1 MEHWGAKRVERL
13 FYCIRFSAIITFP
26 PCMRGSTIC
35 AATSRLDPVGEE
47 VDSLKPVLTN
57 PIFI

>member
-1 MEHWGAKRVERL
+1 
-13 FYCIRFSAIITFP
+13 
-26 PCMRGSTIC
+26 MRGSTIC